1 MTDESNKEE
10 QLDKNAQKLLEEI
23 KARVKSEDV
32 MYRNLRIWLSIN
44 KDNTYY

>member
-1 MTDESNKEE
+1 MTDESGKEE